1 MLRGFFCACRPLAG
15 APGAC
20 RLCDAVEPR
29 RRFSSLFLIPY
40 ALSGHV
46 LPGRALP
53 GQILSQHLAG
63 PQANQLEMAQTAM
76 NDQTQTFALTR
87 SKRQRLATPATSTN
101 EEQQPIM
108 DKYDFYDEYEAYEAR
123 FQRQAH
129 GERRQRQNGSRK
141 ATPAVPVET
150 VEPAAPELELDPFA
164 FDPTYMRDKKEDN
177 QERMWVIQH
186 LQGFYEEEY
195 ITDVLYNVKSGKEA
209 SVYVCTAHETL
220 GAPYV
225 AAKIYRPAIFRSL
238 KNDAAYR
245 EGRYSSR
252 EQGQRAAD
260 LLDGRTARAIE
271 HRTGFGKQVML
282 NTWIG
287 HEYQM
292 MRKLYEAGVHIPEP
306 IGHKGH
312 AILMEYLGEG
322 RTAAPP
328 LHYIRLDKDQAQGVF
343 DQLWQD
349 VVLML
354 AHDVIHGDFSA
365 YNVLYWDGKATII
378 DFPQAVD
385 PWYNAN
391 GLALL
396 ERDITRLCQY
406 FARYR
411 VVGPDGAPPDALA
424 LTHALWTRYMDNDL
438 L

>member
-1 MLRGFFCACRPLAG
+1 
-15 APGAC
+15 
-20 RLCDAVEPR
+20 
-29 RRFSSLFLIPY
+29 
-40 ALSGHV
+40 
-46 LPGRALP
+46 
-53 GQILSQHLAG
+53 
-63 PQANQLEMAQTAM
+63 M
-76 NDQTQTFALTR
+76 NDQTPTFALIR
-87 SKRQRLATPATSTN
+87 GEQPRRATKTTATSIAITN
-101 EEQQPIM
+101 EENNLIM
-108 DKYDFYDEYEAYEAR
+108 DKYDFYDEYEEYEAR
-123 FQRQAH
+123 FQRQARN
-129 GERRQRQNGSRK
+129 ERRQRQNGSRK
-141 ATPAVPVET
+141 AATPAPVET
-150 VEPAAPELELDPFA
+150 VETVSPELELDPFA

-177 QERMWVIQH
+177 QERTWVIQH

-209 SVYVCTAHETL
+209 SVYVCAAHETL

-252 EQGQRAAD
+252 EQGLRAAD

-271 HRTGFGKQVML
+271 QRTGYGKQVML
-282 NTWIG
+282 DTWIG

-328 LHYIRLDKDQAQGVF
+328 LHYIRLDRDEAQVVF

-354 AHDVIHGDFSA
+354 TQDVIHGDFSA
-365 YNVLYWDGKATII
+365 YNVLYWDGKAKII

-411 VVGPDGAPPDALA
+411 VVGANGAPPDALA
-424 LTHALWTRYMDNDL
+424 LTQELWTRYLDNDL
-438 L
+438 